1 MLNGFYRH
9 FNILLLPLEKNC
21 IIVCMI
27 VQDLSFP
34 WLLGCQNIL
43 MSKHISGWNLGFFF
57 VCLFYNTLKVF
68 WTVHKD
74 PFTAPS
80 DSWSFTDF
88 HPLSVTNARKMF
100 CNWFQTLIIL
110 WKAALRHR
118 LNSLKARVKHVA
130 IIKNNRTTRALP
142 TYQSF
147 VVKVRNSHVEMVHHF
162 NTASELLM
170 ALLLILVLLQAP
182 FFRCSFS
189 LTAEICGKVATA
201 F

>member
-1 MLNGFYRH
+1 MDFTDI
-9 FNILLLPLEKNC
+9 NILLLPPEKDC
-21 IIVCMI
+21 PIVCMI
-27 VQDLSFP
+27 VQDLSFL

-43 MSKHISGWNLGFFF
+43 ISKHMWLEFVLFF
-57 VCLFYNTLKVF
+57 CLFYNTLKVF

-80 DSWSFTDF
+80 NSWSFTDF
-88 HPLSVTNARKMF
+88 HPLSVSNSRKMF
-100 CNWFQTLIIL
+100 CNWFQALIIL

-118 LNSLKARVKHVA
+118 LNSLKARVKYVA
-130 IIKNNRTTRALP
+130 VIKNNRTTRA
-142 TYQSF
+142 QSF
-147 VVKVRNSHVEMVHHF
+147 VVKVRNTHVEMVHHF
-162 NTASELLM
+162 NTASKLLM
-170 ALLLILVLLQAP
+170 VMLLILVLLQAP